1 MAFFPHANSSTSFHP
16 LFRLLEDF
24 DKYSSESDKAK
35 NTTNNHHHG
44 SHSGPSRRS
53 NSTLSW
59 QPRFDVR
66 ETESAY
72 ELYGELPGIAKEN
85 VTIEFSEPQTILIRG
100 KTERNY
106 VSDTTSA
113 ESKPAAIEERR
124 NSHQATVEDEPE
136 SEGKAAD
143 WSVVNKP
150 AAKDQQPTDK
160 AKYWLSERNIG
171 EFARTFQFPTRVD
184 QENVSAG
191 LKDGILSIVV
201 PKAKKY
207 ESRSITI
214 N

>member
-1 MAFFPHANSSTSFHP
+1 MAFFPHAANSSASFHP

-24 DKYSSESDKAK
+24 DKYSNENDKAS
-35 NTTNNHHHG
+35 NHTSNHHHAA
-44 SHSGPSRRS
+44 HNGPSRRA
-53 NSTLSW
+53 NSTMSW
-59 QPRFDVR
+59 QPRFDIR

-72 ELYGELPGIAKEN
+72 ELYGELPGLAKEN
-85 VTIEFSEPQTILIRG
+85 VTIEFSEPQTMLIRG

-106 VSDTTSA
+106 VSETAPA

-124 NSHQATVEDEPE
+124 NSHQATVEDEAE
-136 SEGKAAD
+136 ADGKTAD

-150 AAKDQQPTDK
+150 AGKEQPVDK

-171 EFARTFQFPTRVD
+171 DFARTFQFPTRVD